1 LAVAAG
7 AAGAAGAVTAAG
19 AFGAGF
25 GAGFFAQPE
34 NANADTTKNAPK
46 TNTVSFFKIY
56 HLLLT
61 FFILFLAKDFVK
73 RNFYF

>member
-1 LAVAAG
+1 LAG

-19 AFGAGF
+19 ALGAGF

-56 HLLLT
+56 HLL
-61 FFILFLAKDFVK
+61 
-73 RNFYF
+73 